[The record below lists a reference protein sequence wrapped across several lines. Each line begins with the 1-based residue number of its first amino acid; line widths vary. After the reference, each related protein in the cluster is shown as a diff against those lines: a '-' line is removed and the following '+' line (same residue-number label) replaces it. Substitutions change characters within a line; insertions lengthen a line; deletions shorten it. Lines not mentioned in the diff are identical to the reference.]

1 MEYFLLDVDSV
12 SFFSLF
18 ISLSSFS
25 WLCVWFVKWP
35 SYLIPT
41 ALPSPSLLN
50 SRLEYEQ
57 KRDVESR
64 IRKLESSLS
73 TLENDLKQVKKKE
86 GDVKS
91 ATETATG
98 DITRWKEEMRGTI
111 WFSVYL

>member
-1 MEYFLLDVDSV
+1 MFHFFLFL
-12 SFFSLF
+12 FLSLHLAGCVYG
-18 ISLSSFS
+18 LSSGH
-25 WLCVWFVKWP
+25 
-35 SYLIPT
+35 LILFQP
-41 ALPSPSLLN
+41 PSLLN

-64 IRKLESSLS
+64 IKKLESSLS

-111 WFSVYL
+111 RFSVYL